1 MAKKFIGFDALK
13 RAVTLV
19 LEALQAEIT
28 SAEDKMA
35 HCCGRNL
42 LKKSAVSHVNANY
55 EIANYDLADD
65 LQEGE
70 TVTLTLYGSLGSDRT
85 RFQAF
90 NSGGYAALSRLAE
103 FKADGYGRMV
113 SKTTFKWTKKVSS
126 GQPTPSNKSLRI
138 YQMPNTGTSKSTITK
153 AKFERGGIS
162 TDWCPA
168 FEDYQPVI

>member
-55 EIANYDLADD
+55 EIANYDLDDD

-70 TVTLTLYGSLGSDRT
+70 TVTITLYG
-85 RFQAF
+85 
-90 NSGGYAALSRLAE
+90 
-103 FKADGYGRMV
+103 
-113 SKTTFKWTKKVSS
+113 
-126 GQPTPSNKSLRI
+126 
-138 YQMPNTGTSKSTITK
+138 
-153 AKFERGGIS
+153 
-162 TDWCPA
+162 
-168 FEDYQPVI
+168 